1 VAADTG
7 ELLRDNLG
15 AWLQGFS
22 MNGGFCA
29 LVKAELWAV
38 VTSLELAWSYGC
50 RKIILETDIQQWYK
64 C

>member
-1 VAADTG
+1 LAGWLAISTSRLGSDDSVAAGAG

-38 VTSLELAWSYGC
+38 VTGLE
-50 RKIILETDIQQWYK
+50 
-64 C
+64 

>member
-1 VAADTG
+1 LAGWLAISTSRLGSDDSVAAGAG

-15 AWLQGFS
+15 AWLQGIS

-38 VTSLELAWSYGC
+38 VTGLE
-50 RKIILETDIQQWYK
+50 
-64 C
+64 